1 MPTST
6 LRDLI
11 TRYAKWQEA
20 GGVRQSIM
28 ISNRRGSAVS
38 NEENEADLDHDGDV
52 IAWDFDA
59 AFSDVSILLLLTIG
73 HLHLTVPVIAQT
85 KRHFTLDTQQGRSLR
100 SPSQGLAN
108 LTAGH
113 SAASSPV
120 ECATQFGYRTP
131 FGATLQRWHRP
142 IIHCTSGDKI

>member
-1 MPTST
+1 MATST

-59 AFSDVSILLLLTIG
+59 AFSDVSIPFLTEDRTLAPNSAG
-73 HLHLTVPVIAQT
+73 DQPNGTPS
-85 KRHFTLDTQQGRSLR
+85 TLDTIQGRALR
-100 SPSQGLAN
+100 SPSQGFSKPYIL
-108 LTAGH
+108 LCRLL
-113 SAASSPV
+113 S
-120 ECATQFGYRTP
+120 R
-131 FGATLQRWHRP
+131 
-142 IIHCTSGDKI
+142 